1 MYYLIVYLNEY
12 HFDPATF
19 SRVKGDTTVEKLYL
33 TFEELQSM
41 MMENRMPNE
50 ILDFKMISEEEY
62 ARGFKLECG

>member
-19 SRVKGDTTVEKLYL
+19 TRVKGDTTLEKLYL

-62 ARGFKLECG
+62 ARGLKLECG

>member
-19 SRVKGDTTVEKLYL
+19 TRVKGDTTVEKLYL

-41 MMENRMPNE
+41 IIGNKMPEE
-50 ILDFKMISEEEY
+50 ILDFKAISEQEY
-62 ARGFKLECG
+62 VQGFKRMCC

>member
-19 SRVKGDTTVEKLYL
+19 TRVKGDTTVEKLYL

-62 ARGFKLECG
+62 ARGLKLECG

>member
-19 SRVKGDTTVEKLYL
+19 SRVKGDTTLEKLYL

-62 ARGFKLECG
+62 ARGLKLECG